1 MVKEIKNLRRT
12 GVFWAVTIGYGLFYV
27 TRLSL
32 NVLKK
37 SIVDENILSES
48 ELGMVGSALFF
59 TYAIGKLVNGFLADR
74 MNIRYFMAIS
84 LLICSIANFALGFQ
98 TTFWLFLGLW
108 TLNGWFQST
117 GAVSSIIALK
127 RWYPPKR
134 IGTVY
139 GFWSASHNIGEAIT
153 FTFTAFVVG
162 VMGWQWGF
170 WSAGFLGLLGVL
182 LIFFFLTPKPSA
194 SQDIFQEHLAVKQE
208 NIGLK
213 QLEVLKNPMIWML
226 ALSSAFM
233 YIARYAVNSW
243 GIFYFEIEKGYTVL
257 EASSLISISSIFGII
272 GTILSGLFSDKFFKG
287 SRTMPAILMS
297 ALNLFALFLFLLVPP
312 GYYYIDIIS
321 MVLFGISIGVLI
333 CFVGG
338 LMAVDIAPKE
348 AVGAAAGVIGIAS
361 YIAAGIQDILSGF
374 LIEDKKTLVNGI
386 NLYDFDNIRYFW
398 LLAGT
403 LSLTFLII
411 IAGRHKKAEK
421 ATQES
426 YIDV

>member
-1 MVKEIKNLRRT
+1 MRRT

-37 SIVDENILSES
+37 SIVDENLLTES

-59 TYAIGKLVNGFLADR
+59 TYALGKLVNGFLADR

-98 TTFWLFLGLW
+98 TAFWMFLGLW

-117 GAVSSIIALK
+117 GAASSIIALK

-162 VMGWQWGF
+162 ALGWQWGF
-170 WSAGFLGLLGVL
+170 FSAGFLGLLGVV
-182 LIFFFLTPKPSA
+182 LIFFLLTPRPTATADPLHES
-194 SQDIFQEHLAVKQE
+194 LVVKQG

-226 ALSSAFM
+226 AVSSAFM

-243 GIFYFEIEKGYTVL
+243 GIFYFEIEKGYTIL
-257 EASSLISISSIFGII
+257 EASSLISISSIFGIF
-272 GTILSGLFSDKFFKG
+272 GTIFSGLFSDKFFKG
-287 SRTMPAILMS
+287 SRTIPAILMS
-297 ALNLFALFLFLLVPP
+297 ALNLFALLLFLLVPA
-312 GYYYIDIIS
+312 GYYYIDIVS

-333 CFVGG
+333 CFLGG
-338 LMAVDIAPKE
+338 LMAVDIAPKQ

-361 YIAAGIQDILSGF
+361 YIAAGIQDIVSGF
-374 LIEDKKTLVNGI
+374 LIEGKKTMVDGV

-398 LLAGT
+398 IIAAA
-403 LSLTFLII
+403 LSLTFLIF
-411 IAGRHKKAEK
+411 IAGRHKKAEQK
-421 ATQES
+421 VKDTEEE
-426 YIDV
+426 